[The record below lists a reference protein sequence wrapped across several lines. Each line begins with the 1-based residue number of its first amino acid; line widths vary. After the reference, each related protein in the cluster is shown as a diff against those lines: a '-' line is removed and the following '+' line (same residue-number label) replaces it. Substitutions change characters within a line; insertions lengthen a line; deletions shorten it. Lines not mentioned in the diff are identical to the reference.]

1 MFDVYS
7 ICWLLISST
16 KKEGYSEEEV
26 QDDLAVLNG
35 KRVRTVGN
43 LRALTNGDIK
53 DLGLPPVV
61 TRYLLR
67 VKARGEQ

>member
-1 MFDVYS
+1 MRVTQEV
-7 ICWLLISST
+7 LRMVA

-26 QDDLAVLNG
+26 QQVLAVLNG

-43 LRALTNGDIK
+43 LRALTNGVIK

-67 VKARGEQ
+67 VKAGGEQ